1 MAYTNQLVVHLLLFG
16 SKLHL
21 VGERLPFTASAGAK
35 MFAKRLQTMFGGLF
49 YLGDKAF
56 HITLA
61 LFGYADVHHIAGN
74 GERNE
79 HHEAV
84 RTVGNSLA
92 LGSHGLDYDVLQ
104 DQIQFSVSH

>member
-1 MAYTNQLVVHLLLFG
+1 MAYANQLVVHLLLFG
-16 SKLHL
+16 GKLHL

-49 YLGDKAF
+49 YLGDEAF

-74 GERNE
+74 GEGNE

-104 DQIQFSVSH
+104 EQIYLSVSH